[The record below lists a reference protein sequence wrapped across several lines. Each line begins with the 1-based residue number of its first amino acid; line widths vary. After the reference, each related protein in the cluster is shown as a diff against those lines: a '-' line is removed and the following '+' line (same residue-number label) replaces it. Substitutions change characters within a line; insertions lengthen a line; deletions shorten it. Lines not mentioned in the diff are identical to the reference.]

1 MIKNFNFLIIFSIV
15 LSFIF
20 SISLSNYNLSKYD
33 INVIDGDI
41 SYHKMIKTDPHRY
54 LSHGSEIKDQLKDG
68 KNFFVTGR
76 EHYTKYLP
84 PRLAAIYYYIFDIDF
99 SDSDKPGAQVNT
111 GNHFYY
117 LLIQNLIYYFSILFL
132 YFSVKASFN
141 KKIVFSSLIFLCL
154 EPTIF
159 QYHSSFWS
167 ESIFFSL
174 QIIIMALIFREK
186 KTIYSYILI
195 GLFVGILSLQK
206 QLGIFYI
213 IPIIIFIF
221 LFEKKKTIHNFLLI
235 MFGFS
240 IIQTFL
246 GINNFYRSGAFYIM
260 TADTK
265 IEMHRALVRKVITKA
280 ENISSEQFNEKE
292 GIAAFNWLKKNKIEF
307 NENSNYLQVSKGFMN
322 YRESILNEK
331 DKISFDGF
339 IRKRT
344 FEYIFNYPLQFTK
357 HILKQSVH
365 TILLNPFHIFSE
377 HNFRSSEIYYVSK
390 KHDELVP
397 LRIVYSLFIYLIVS
411 FGILHFFRE
420 KEYEKLFF
428 LLISALYFYAT
439 IFWHG
444 NTRYFVPCVIY
455 LSFLFGA
462 GLNYLI
468 EHFNKKIK

>member
-1 MIKNFNFLIIFSIV
+1 
-15 LSFIF
+15 
-20 SISLSNYNLSKYD
+20 
-33 INVIDGDI
+33 
-41 SYHKMIKTDPHRY
+41 
-54 LSHGSEIKDQLKDG
+54 
-68 KNFFVTGR
+68 
-76 EHYTKYLP
+76 
-84 PRLAAIYYYIFDIDF
+84 
-99 SDSDKPGAQVNT
+99 
-111 GNHFYY
+111 
-117 LLIQNLIYYFSILFL
+117 
-132 YFSVKASFN
+132 
-141 KKIVFSSLIFLCL
+141 
-154 EPTIF
+154 
-159 QYHSSFWS
+159 
-167 ESIFFSL
+167 
-174 QIIIMALIFREK
+174 
-186 KTIYSYILI
+186 
-195 GLFVGILSLQK
+195 
-206 QLGIFYI
+206 
-213 IPIIIFIF
+213 
-221 LFEKKKTIHNFLLI
+221 

>member
-41 SYHKMIKTDPHRY
+41 SYHKMIKTDPYRY

-141 KKIVFSSLIFLCL
+141 KKIVFLSLIFLCL

-167 ESIFFSL
+167 ESVFFSL
-174 QIIIMALIFREK
+174 QIIIMALTFREK

-221 LFEKKKTIHNFLLI
+221 LFDKKKTIHNFLLI

-246 GINNFYRSGAFYIM
+246 GINNLYRSGAFYIM

-265 IEMHRALVRKVITKA
+265 IEMHRALVRKVIIKA

-307 NENSNYLQVSKGFMN
+307 NENSNHLQLSKGFMN

-331 DKISFDGF
+331 DKINFDGF

-344 FEYIFNYPLQFTK
+344 FEYIFKYPLKFTK

-365 TILLNPFHIFSE
+365 TVLLNPFHIFSE
-377 HNFRSSEIYYVSK
+377 HNFRSSEVYYVSK

-397 LRIVYSLFIYLIVS
+397 LRIVYSLFIYLIAS
-411 FGILHFFRE
+411 FGIFHFFRE

-468 EHFNKKIK
+468 EFFNKKIK